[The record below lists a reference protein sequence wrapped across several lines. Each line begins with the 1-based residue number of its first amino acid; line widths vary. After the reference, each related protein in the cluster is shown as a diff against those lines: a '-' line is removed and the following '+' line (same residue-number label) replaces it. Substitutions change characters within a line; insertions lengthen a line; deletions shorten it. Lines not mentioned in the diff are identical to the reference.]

1 MILFDTIYRVKFEI
15 CDKIR
20 DMLEIAFTIFILIL
34 KLHFMQN
41 IALDDYEWIVGHN
54 VRASLESIHL
64 DDIWINLNALS
75 SLYLE

>member
-1 MILFDTIYRVKFEI
+1 
-15 CDKIR
+15 
-20 DMLEIAFTIFILIL
+20 
-34 KLHFMQN
+34 MQN